1 MLTLRQ
7 YWGIIILYIYVRL
20 ENRLEVNMNIAL
32 RKLAMLEKD
41 LIAREEAA
49 KFEGYTTSPVDSAFR
64 EKITQLMDKVRVI

>member
-1 MLTLRQ
+1 
-7 YWGIIILYIYVRL
+7 
-20 ENRLEVNMNIAL
+20 MNIAL